1 MRHRNS
7 KAILNRPAD
16 QRKALLRN
24 LITSLFLSGQVK
36 TTEAK
41 AKALSSEVE
50 KLITR
55 AKSRKE
61 EFNTI
66 RDLKQVIFTEESSIK
81 ALAYIKKTSKVS
93 GFTRMT
99 KIGMRAGDNALLI
112 QVELIDA

>member
-7 KAILNRPAD
+7 KRILNRPAD
-16 QRKALLRN
+16 QRKALIRN
-24 LITSLFLSGQVK
+24 LITSLFLEGKVK
-36 TTEAK
+36 TTDAK
-41 AKALSSEVE
+41 AKALSSEIE

-61 EFNTI
+61 KFNTI
-66 RDLKQVIFTEESSIK
+66 RDLTQVIFTEEASKK
-81 ALAYIKKTSKVS
+81 ALAFIDKTSKTS
-93 GFTRMT
+93 GYTRMT